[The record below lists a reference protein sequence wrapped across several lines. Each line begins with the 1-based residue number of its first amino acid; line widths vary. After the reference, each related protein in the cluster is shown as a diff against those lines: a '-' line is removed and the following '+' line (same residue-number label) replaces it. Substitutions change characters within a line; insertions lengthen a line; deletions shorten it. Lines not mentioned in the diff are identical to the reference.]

1 MKNFL
6 KKAAFPVLLV
16 LACVT
21 LHFWQHAA
29 ASLPYMPMNG
39 LVPLATLS
47 PALFALTFLTTFVL
61 LRQSDT
67 PKPVLRSL
75 LSTAAM
81 LAVVLILGVIYVG
94 FLSRRFAAILP
105 PIPALPDWP
114 TGIATLITTVLL
126 VLHLT
131 GLLIFRFV
139 KQKTPAKRAASAA
152 AGWLVLNLCLF
163 LITI

>member
-1 MKNFL
+1 MKSFI

-16 LACVT
+16 LTCVT

-29 ASLPYMPMNG
+29 SSLPYMPMNG

-61 LRQSDT
+61 LRQSGT
-67 PKPVLRSL
+67 PKPVLRAL
-75 LSTAAM
+75 LSTAVM

-94 FLSRRFAAILP
+94 FLSHRFAAILP
-105 PIPALPDWP
+105 PIPPLPDWP
-114 TGIATLITTVLL
+114 TGIATVITTVLL

-131 GLLIFRFV
+131 GLLIYRFK
-139 KQKTPAKRAASAA
+139 KQKTSVKRAVLAS
-152 AGWLVLNLCLF
+152 AGWLILNLCLF
-163 LITI
+163 LITV